1 MTMCAIW
8 FIFSCIEAV
17 ALGVIIAK
25 YEAEIKQLEK
35 LKDGWKSIAY
45 EAVDL
50 LEKEEGK

>member
-25 YEAEIKQLEK
+25 YQLEIKQLEK
-35 LKDGWKSIAY
+35 LKDGWKSLAY
-45 EAVDL
+45 KAVDL
-50 LEKEEGK
+50 LKKENGE